1 MEITKYEHACL
12 DIRVGEQ
19 RLVVD
24 PGEFTTSLTNF
35 SNIDAVVITHVHG
48 DHFDKEKLLKI
59 IELNPSIKIYSTG
72 EVSEQASEIKVN
84 IVINGDSIELGDFN
98 LKFYGKDHAEIDPKT
113 PVAQNIGVLVNN
125 QLYYP
130 GDSFTPCPE
139 KFKILAIPA
148 SAPWLRVGQTIP
160 LIEESD
166 CETVFPTHNALLSDI
181 GSTITNDWLVKFSE
195 RSGKQFK
202 YLKIG
207 ESIEI

>member
-1 MEITKYEHACL
+1 MKITKYEHACL
-12 DIRVGEQ
+12 DIRLGDQ
-19 RLVVD
+19 RMVVD
-24 PGEFTTSLTNF
+24 PGAFTTSLDDY
-35 SNIDAVVITHVHG
+35 SNIDVIIITHVHG
-48 DHFDKEKLLKI
+48 DHFDKEKLEKI
-59 IELNPSIKIYSTG
+59 VKLNPSVKIFSTS
-72 EVSEQASEIKVN
+72 EVAEQAPELAINTVSDGD
-84 IVINGDSIELGDFN
+84 IVEVEEFKIN
-98 LKFYGKDHAEIDPKT
+98 FYGKDHAEIDPKT
-113 PVAQNIGVLVNN
+113 PLVENFGILVNN
-125 QLYYP
+125 ILYYP

-139 KFKILAIPA
+139 KFKILAVPA
-148 SAPWLRVGQTIP
+148 SGPWLRVGQTIP